1 LSYLL
6 VFAFGE
12 RYRSP
17 MPRRPAAHR
26 RAGPAADAGP
36 VHDSVDRIV
45 AEWGAER
52 PDLAVDPVEVLTRLG
67 RVSTRVD
74 EELAA
79 VFAQY
84 DLSAADFTV
93 IAALRR
99 AGAPFTLPQSV
110 LMARLRLTSGT
121 VSVRLGR
128 LEGKGVV
135 TRAPS
140 SDDGRG
146 VTVTLTDKGAQLFDR
161 VAPVHLAN
169 EDVLLSALNPDERHR
184 LAGLLRK
191 LLVAFEHE
199 RSASPLGFAVAP
211 AHVARRARAA
221 VGLSDQAGLLVQD
234 VDDGSPAG
242 QAGLLA
248 GDLLVRLDGDPTPLL
263 SCVDL
268 AAATAAALA
277 DDRPVVLRVLRG
289 EEPRTATIPPRRTRQ
304 ADAHR

>member
-1 LSYLL
+1 
-6 VFAFGE
+6 VQ
-12 RYRSP
+12 
-17 MPRRPAAHR
+17 
-26 RAGPAADAGP
+26 
-36 VHDSVDRIV
+36 DSVDRIV
-45 AEWGAER
+45 AEWAAER
-52 PDLAVDPVEVLTRLG
+52 PDLPVAPVEVLTRLS
-67 RVSTRVD
+67 RVRTRID
-74 EELAA
+74 DELAA
-79 VFAQY
+79 VFARY

-99 AGAPFTLPQSV
+99 AGAPYTLPQSV
-110 LMARLRLTSGT
+110 LMARLELTSGT

-140 SDDGRG
+140 TDDARG
-146 VTVTLTDKGAQLFDR
+146 VLVTLTAKGVQLFDR

-169 EDVLLSALNPDERHR
+169 EDVLLSALDDAERAQ

-221 VGLSDQAGLLVQD
+221 VGLSDRAGLLVED
-234 VDDGSPAG
+234 VDAASPAAD
-242 QAGLLA
+242 AGVQP
-248 GDLLVRLDGDPTPLL
+248 GDLLLGVGAAGAPLL

-268 AAATAAALA
+268 AAATAAAAAEGRSL
-277 DDRPVVLRVLRG
+277 VLRVLRG
-289 EEPRTATIPPRRTRQ
+289 EDQRTATVHPRATDQ
-304 ADAHR
+304 Q

>member
-1 LSYLL
+1 LL
-6 VFAFGE
+6 LFAFGE
-12 RYRSP
+12 RYGAA
-17 MPRRPAAHR
+17 MPRRSGTR
-26 RAGPAADAGP
+26 RAEQAPTATH
-36 VHDSVDRIV
+36 VRDSVDRIV
-45 AEWGAER
+45 AEWGTER
-52 PDLAVDPVEVLTRLG
+52 PDLAVGPVEVLTRLS
-67 RVSTRVD
+67 RVRTRVD
-74 EELAA
+74 DELAA
-79 VFAQY
+79 VFAQH

-110 LMARLRLTSGT
+110 LMARLGLTSGT

-128 LEGKGVV
+128 LEGKGMV

-140 SDDGRG
+140 TDDARG
-146 VTVTLTDKGAQLFDR
+146 VLVTLTEEGARLFDR

-169 EDVLLSALNPDERHR
+169 EDVLLSALNSDERSQ
-184 LAGLLRK
+184 LAALLRK

-199 RSASPLGFAVAP
+199 RSASPLGFTVAP

-234 VDDGSPAG
+234 VDAGTPAA
-242 QAGLLA
+242 QAGLLP
-248 GDLLVRLDGDPTPLL
+248 GDLLVHLDDAATPLL

-277 DDRPVVLRVLRG
+277 EERPVVLQVLRG
-289 EEPRTATIPPRRTRQ
+289 EEQRTTTIPPRT
-304 ADAHR
+304 ADRA

>member
-1 LSYLL
+1 
-6 VFAFGE
+6 V
-12 RYRSP
+12 
-17 MPRRPAAHR
+17 PRRSAVR
-26 RAGPAADAGP
+26 RAGPAADTGP
-36 VHDSVDRIV
+36 VQDSVDRIV

-52 PDLAVDPVEVLTRLG
+52 PDLAVGPVEVLTRLG

-84 DLSAADFTV
+84 DLTAADFTV

-99 AGAPFTLPQSV
+99 AGAPFTLPQSA

-135 TRAPS
+135 TRVPS
-140 SDDGRG
+140 TEDARG
-146 VTVTLTDKGAQLFDR
+146 VLVTLTAKGAQLFDR

-169 EDVLLSALNPDERHR
+169 EDVLLSALNPDERDQ
-184 LAGLLRK
+184 LAALLRK

-199 RSASPLGFAVAP
+199 RSTSPLGFTVAP
-211 AHVARRARAA
+211 AHLARRARRA
-221 VGLSDQAGLLVQD
+221 VGLSDQAGLLVDD
-234 VDDGSPAG
+234 VDDGSPAE

-248 GDLLVRLDGDPTPLL
+248 GDLLLRIDGHPAPLL

-268 AAATAAALA
+268 GAATAAAFAEEQPL
-277 DDRPVVLRVLRG
+277 VLHVLRG
-289 EEPRTATIPPRRTRQ
+289 EEHRTATIPPRRRSP
-304 ADAHR
+304 DPPR